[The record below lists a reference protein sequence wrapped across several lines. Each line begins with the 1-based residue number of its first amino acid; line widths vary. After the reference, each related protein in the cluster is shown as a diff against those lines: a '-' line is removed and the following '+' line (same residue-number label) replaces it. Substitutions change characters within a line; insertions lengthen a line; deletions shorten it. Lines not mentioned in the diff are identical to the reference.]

1 MQCLFCEIA
10 NNKIPSFKI
19 WENEDF
25 FVFLDIMP
33 INPGHLL
40 LVPKKHFEE
49 VYDLPEELYGSLFKT
64 IKVIAERLKKAT
76 KVKRIGIAIEGF
88 GMPHAHVHLVPVNK
102 GNELNPE
109 RAKKA
114 SEFELQEMQKNL
126 LTFFESLS

>member
-25 FVFLDIMP
+25 SVFLDITP

-49 VYDLPEELYGSLFKT
+49 VYDLPEELYSNLFK
-64 IKVIAERLKKAT
+64 IVKVLAERLKEAT
-76 KVKRIGIAIEGF
+76 KAKRIGIAIEGF
-88 GMPHAHVHLVPVNK
+88 GVPHAHVHLVPVDS

-114 SEFELQEMQKNL
+114 SEFEL
-126 LTFFESLS
+126 

>member
-1 MQCLFCEIA
+1 MQCLFCDII

-19 WENEDF
+19 WENDDF
-25 FVFLDIMP
+25 FVFLDIAP

-49 VYDLPEELYGSLFKT
+49 VYDLPEYLYGNLFKT
-64 IKVIAERLKKAT
+64 VRITAERLKEAT
-76 KVKRIGIAIEGF
+76 KAKRIGVAIEGL
-88 GMPHAHVHLVPVNK
+88 GVSHTHVHLVPVNS

-114 SEFELQEMQKNL
+114 TESELKEMQKNL
-126 LTFFESLS
+126 STFFGGLS

>member
-1 MQCLFCEIA
+1 MQCLFCDII

-19 WENEDF
+19 WENDDF
-25 FVFLDIMP
+25 FVFLDIAP

-49 VYDLPEELYGSLFKT
+49 VYDLPEYLYGNLFKT
-64 IKVIAERLKKAT
+64 VRITAERLKEAT
-76 KVKRIGIAIEGF
+76 KAKRIGVAIEGL
-88 GMPHAHVHLVPVNK
+88 GVSHAHVHLVPVNS

-114 SEFELQEMQKNL
+114 TESELKEMQKNL
-126 LTFFESLS
+126 STFFGGLS